1 MITIDVIGQL
11 IPNPMTMLA
20 QLCSTLVLFLF
31 VKKFLWTSVTKFL
44 DARSAAMQMDLKQR
58 AEARKEAEADRE
70 SRIRRAAGE
79 AQAIKAVA
87 DAKEENA

>member
-31 VKKFLWTSVTKFL
+31 VKKFLWTSVTNFL
-44 DARSAAMQMDLKQR
+44 DARSAAMQMDLKQS

-70 SRIRRAAGE
+70 TARAEVRQARETSR
-79 AQAIKAVA
+79 
-87 DAKEENA
+87 

>member
-31 VKKFLWTSVTKFL
+31 VKKFCPNSLRKVRPNIAIVSFIVLMSQRFIVAPYSVYV
-44 DARSAAMQMDLKQR
+44 QYQ
-58 AEARKEAEADRE
+58 
-70 SRIRRAAGE
+70 
-79 AQAIKAVA
+79 V
-87 DAKEENA
+87 